1 MAGAEDMLE
10 KWWETDLE
18 RWAAR
23 QSANGLAHH
32 PRESRLQTIDIGE
45 TSTILK
51 QLINTISSVFLRNN
65 SDSRVGARLPS

>member
-32 PRESRLQTIDIGE
+32 PRESRLQTIDIGGN
-45 TSTILK
+45 
-51 QLINTISSVFLRNN
+51 INCFKAI
-65 SDSRVGARLPS
+65 D